1 MALSNA
7 IVPVLPSLSDELSF
21 QTLIFSAYFFGAMIS
36 TLPAGIASDRYGQP
50 LLIKLSL
57 LLTLI
62 SGILIVTLTDPLDLL
77 LWRCIEGIGAGIF
90 ISAALSWIGYY
101 QDSLKNTG
109 RFMASLNLGL
119 LSGLIGSGWL
129 AQYTSEVLMGVF
141 TCTVLAGLVCII
153 ACFVHFPRLGADQ
166 RLDLHHLLHE
176 TVLQISRQYPLWI
189 SVIILLGCTG
199 YVQAIFPELSGY
211 PVQTISTVL
220 AAMNFATIITSLL
233 TPYVKIESVLLIRI
247 SALMTIPLL
256 FSFLIAPVIVLIMGA
271 VSGLIMVSQIGY
283 LATAEQRQGVAM
295 GLYSTCSY
303 AGMTLLPALGG
314 YIISISSFTA
324 ASAIIALAVLGT
336 ALLIGKCSCKGY
348 HI

>member
-1 MALSNA
+1 
-7 IVPVLPSLSDELSF
+7 
-21 QTLIFSAYFFGAMIS
+21 
-36 TLPAGIASDRYGQP
+36 
-50 LLIKLSL
+50 
-57 LLTLI
+57 
-62 SGILIVTLTDPLDLL
+62 
-77 LWRCIEGIGAGIF
+77 
-90 ISAALSWIGYY
+90 
-101 QDSLKNTG
+101 
-109 RFMASLNLGL
+109 
-119 LSGLIGSGWL
+119 
-129 AQYTSEVLMGVF
+129 
-141 TCTVLAGLVCII
+141 
-153 ACFVHFPRLGADQ
+153 
-166 RLDLHHLLHE
+166 
-176 TVLQISRQYPLWI
+176 
-189 SVIILLGCTG
+189 
-199 YVQAIFPELSGY
+199 
-211 PVQTISTVL
+211 
-220 AAMNFATIITSLL
+220 MNFATIITSLL

>member
-247 SALMTIPLL
+247 SALMTIPCSSPFSLPGDRAYHGSGVRTYHGLPDRL
-256 FSFLIAPVIVLIMGA
+256 FSHCRTTSGGSNGA
-271 VSGLIMVSQIGY
+271 VFNLQ
-283 LATAEQRQGVAM
+283 LCWHDPAA
-295 GLYSTCSY
+295 
-303 AGMTLLPALGG
+303 ALGG